1 MDINMDWLQW
11 FINVLIKKLQ
21 TEKLKNENNS
31 NKKVAEELHKLIIRK
46 FKNRKVHSTFID
58 NIWGDD
64 FADMKLI
71 IKLNEG
77 CRILLRVIHIYS
89 KFAWVILLKITI
101 TDAFQKMLDGS
112 KLKVN
117 KIWVG
122 KGSKFYNTSMK
133 SWLEKNVFNT
143 RWRKICYCW
152 KIY

>member
-11 FINVLIKKLQ
+11 FINFLIKKLQ

-31 NKKVAEELHKLIIRK
+31 NKKVAEELRKLIIRK

-89 KFAWVILLKITI
+89 KFAWVILLKIKKKL
-101 TDAFQKMLDGS
+101 QLLML
-112 KLKVN
+112 
-117 KIWVG
+117 
-122 KGSKFYNTSMK
+122 F
-133 SWLEKNVFNT
+133 
-143 RWRKICYCW
+143 RKC
-152 KIY
+152 